1 MSGSVELSK
10 EELFSLVEKAV
21 KPQFFLLIFSFVL
34 LFDASLVRFHH
45 VGLFELGTSN
55 LSTSTVGITLILT
68 FLAFS
73 GLASMI
79 LPFLYIASIQL
90 YIATIYSFCLWL
102 KQKIEPDNEPIHYTG
117 PKRRERDR
125 VRPWELREEAH
136 KTQSDFLIQ
145 LYNTYDT
152 TRKQEQINQRRVDF
166 FAFCTL
172 CFLVLNCCLP
182 SSPQAQTLAQMSITY
197 FSTTTHIWLS
207 LSVFAVIAFHS
218 LHDDTYEKR
227 WIYCPPLHN
236 ALEDKDEEKRKQE
249 RQFQE
254 EIKIRSEISRRRREE
269 TLE

>member
-34 LFDASLVRFHH
+34 LFDASPVRFHH

-90 YIATIYSFCLWL
+90 YIATVYSFCLWL

-136 KTQSDFLIQ
+136 KTQYDFLIQ

-152 TRKQEQINQRRVDF
+152 TRKQEQIN
-166 FAFCTL
+166 
-172 CFLVLNCCLP
+172 
-182 SSPQAQTLAQMSITY
+182 
-197 FSTTTHIWLS
+197 
-207 LSVFAVIAFHS
+207 
-218 LHDDTYEKR
+218 
-227 WIYCPPLHN
+227 
-236 ALEDKDEEKRKQE
+236 
-249 RQFQE
+249 
-254 EIKIRSEISRRRREE
+254 
-269 TLE
+269 